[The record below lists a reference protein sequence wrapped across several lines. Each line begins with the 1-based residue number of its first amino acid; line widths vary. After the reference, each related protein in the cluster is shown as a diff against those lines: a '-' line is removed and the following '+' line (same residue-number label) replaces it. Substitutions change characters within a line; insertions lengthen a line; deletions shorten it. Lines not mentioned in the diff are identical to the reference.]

1 MNGSGNGNEYETASR
16 IRTDYIPFYSPDGTR
31 AYTIVGNPYNIANS
45 NAYDNQKNALGTY
58 GSYTPPAGTWFI
70 RISFTKPDNSD
81 FTQEELNQLIRTFN
95 IERS

>member
-1 MNGSGNGNEYETASR
+1 MSGSGNGNEYETASR

-31 AYTIVGNPYNIANS
+31 AYTVVGNPYNITNN

-58 GSYTPPAGTWFI
+58 VDDTPPAGTWFI
-70 RISFTKPDNSD
+70 RISFSKPDNSD
-81 FTQEELNQLIRTFN
+81 FTQEELDQLIRTFD